1 MTDTKRGP
9 LFLILFA
16 ALMAGAGNGISLV
29 AFPWLVL
36 QRNGSALDASIVAM
50 AGTLPLLA
58 ATLIAGAAVDY
69 LGRRRVSMISDALSA
84 LSVAAVPLLALTFG
98 VHAINV
104 AVLAGLAAL
113 GAFFDPA
120 GMTARETMLPEAAT
134 RAGWTLDHANS
145 VYEAIFNLAY
155 IVGPGIGGLLIATL
169 GGVNTMWVT
178 ASAFGLSI
186 VAIAVLRLEGAGKPD
201 RTALPDGVWAGIM
214 EGLRFVWNNKV
225 LRTLAF
231 VDLAATGLYMPME
244 SVLFPKYFTDRNEP
258 AQLGWVLMAL
268 SVGGL
273 IGALGYALLSKY
285 SSKRAIMLT
294 AVLTLG
300 VAMTIIAFLPP
311 LPLILVLCA
320 VVGSGLR
327 ADRADLQLRDADPR
341 AAASAWPRRRRHGVA
356 GLRGRTARVDRGRPA
371 RRLRRP
377 ACDVPGVV
385 PADAGAGHRRRLLA
399 GVARVGSLTGVGRA
413 KYCPPQQVTSTPAP
427 QLLWRRTFRPCGL
440 RAPGGAAWPPRTS
453 RRSPRAPRPTAR
465 GRRAC
470 ARPRL

>member
-1 MTDTKRGP
+1 MTNSKRGP

-16 ALMAGAGNGISLV
+16 ALMAGAGNGISIV

-50 AGTLPLLA
+50 AGTLPLLV

-84 LSVAAVPLLALTFG
+84 LSVAAVPVLALTFG
-98 VHAINV
+98 VHVVNV

-178 ASAFGLSI
+178 AAAFVLSI
-186 VAIAVLRLEGAGKPD
+186 VAIAVLRLEGAGRPD
-201 RTALPDGVWAGIM
+201 REALPDGVWAGIV

-225 LRTLAF
+225 LRTLAI
-231 VDLAATGLYMPME
+231 VDLTATGLYMPME

-273 IGALGYALLSKY
+273 VGALGYAVLSKY
-285 SSKRAIMLT
+285 SQQADRHADRGADPRRGDDDHRVPAAAAGDPRAVRRRRLR
-294 AVLTLG
+294 
-300 VAMTIIAFLPP
+300 
-311 LPLILVLCA
+311 
-320 VVGSGLR
+320 LR
-327 ADRADLQLRDADPR
+327 ADRADLQLRHADPR
-341 AAASAWPRRRRHGVA
+341 AAASARPRRRGDGVA
-356 GLRGRTARVDRGRPA
+356 GLRRGPAGADPGRSAGRRRRTAR
-371 RRLRRP
+371 
-377 ACDVPGVV
+377 DVPGVV
-385 PADAGAGHRRRLLA
+385 AADAGARPGR
-399 GVARVGSLTGVGRA
+399 GVASR
-413 KYCPPQQVTSTPAP
+413 PA
-427 QLLWRRTFRPCGL
+427 
-440 RAPGGAAWPPRTS
+440 
-453 RRSPRAPRPTAR
+453 RSGPRPVADPEH
-465 GRRAC
+465 A
-470 ARPRL
+470 P